1 MSKDLQEFVPSFK
14 RSTTDAKAFISNIDP
29 LSMQPLYELS
39 VMLLDVLMADQYI
52 RTSAIK

>member
-1 MSKDLQEFVPSFK
+1 
-14 RSTTDAKAFISNIDP
+14 

-52 RTSAIK
+52 RTSAIKWG